1 MKRFLCMFF
10 AAMLLLTACSQY
22 AEPDTDAL
30 LADILASQQ
39 FEAEMTSADA
49 DTVKLLFDFSE
60 IAEASAFSY
69 SGKGGLADMV
79 AVFKMK
85 DSDGAAA
92 ARHSL
97 EDYKSERYDDYKG
110 YAPME
115 AKKIEDGKV
124 YVYSNYVI
132 LAVVPDI
139 PAAEEALEAAFKG

>member
-1 MKRFLCMFF
+1 MIF

-22 AEPDTDAL
+22 AEPDVDAL
-30 LADILASQQ
+30 LADILASQR

-49 DTVKLLFDFSE
+49 DTVKLLFDFAE
-60 IAEASAFSY
+60 NAEASAFSY

-85 DSDGAAA
+85 DSDSTAS
-92 ARHSL
+92 ARHAL
-97 EDYKSERYDDYKG
+97 EDYKSERYDDFKG

-124 YVYSNYVI
+124 YVYGNYAI

>member
-1 MKRFLCMFF
+1 MIL
-10 AAMLLLTACSQY
+10 AAMLILTACSQY
-22 AEPDTDAL
+22 AEPDIDLL

-39 FEAEMTSADA
+39 FEAEMTTADES
-49 DTVKLLFDFSE
+49 TVKLLFDFAE
-60 IAEASAFSY
+60 NAEAFGFSY

-85 DSDGAAA
+85 NSDDAAS
-92 ARHSL
+92 ARNAL
-97 EDYKSERYDDYKG
+97 ETYKSERYEDYKG

-124 YVYSNYVI
+124 YVYGDYAV

-139 PAAEEALEAAFKG
+139 PAAEDALEAAFKA